1 MNYMYCI
8 TGHSGSV
15 AERSECTA
23 VQLQYSTVHV
33 YYSDMMSPDMTIWE
47 RCMHACAL
55 EVYDH

>member
-1 MNYMYCI
+1 MNYCI

-15 AERSECTA
+15 ARVSAQLYC